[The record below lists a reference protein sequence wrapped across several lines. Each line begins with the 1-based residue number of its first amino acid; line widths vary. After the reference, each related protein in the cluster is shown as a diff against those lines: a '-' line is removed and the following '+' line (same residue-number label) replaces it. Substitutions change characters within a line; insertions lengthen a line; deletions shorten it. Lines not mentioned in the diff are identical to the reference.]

1 MPPRKPKTPK
11 APTEPPV
18 KSIDLSPTVSEDSTE
33 YEPPPHID
41 TSPITQ
47 TPALTAPT
55 GPTYRTFTLTHTQTQ
70 TTTFVEKMS
79 AVEEVGDETEE
90 QKIKR
95 LEDRRRVLEGDIERL
110 QKLTSEWMKE
120 TERMWKERREI
131 SMTLMRMSK

>member
-1 MPPRKPKTPK
+1 M
-11 APTEPPV
+11 
-18 KSIDLSPTVSEDSTE
+18 
-33 YEPPPHID
+33 
-41 TSPITQ
+41 
-47 TPALTAPT
+47 
-55 GPTYRTFTLTHTQTQ
+55 
-70 TTTFVEKMS
+70 
-79 AVEEVGDETEE
+79 GDETEE